1 MSTLRTNALQNLD
14 NSFNQPLTNL
24 MLKSAITD
32 GSIING
38 LTYTPSGSSTVIKVL
53 DKLNGTVSVSD
64 FGAVGD
70 GTTNDTPAFQAA
82 LNSLGGKGGIVT
94 VPKGKKYLIDTGLTV
109 PVNAVLRG
117 PYVFVGSPGNNNS
130 APYGNMGCLIL
141 NSSVSITC
149 QSGSGLEGLFI
160 QRKGMTFP
168 TVNASAFA
176 GTAVIGVG
184 DDVFMRSSLI
194 MGFAKAFYTTG
205 CQRTLLE
212 DVLFDCNNGLHI
224 DNSLD
229 VPKLRNCHGWP
240 FATIQAS
247 AAGTSGASLNR
258 SGNAFWLSTAA
269 DWATIHGCFAYGY
282 TTGFLLDGVNIVS
295 LVQCGAD
302 NTKTLDGSFG
312 FRIINGC
319 TDTTMSACQVA
330 AHTTGIYLNHTTV
343 ANLHT
348 KITGCDVFGNVS
360 NGILVDGGDVTIT
373 NTNIRDSSNGV
384 SVNNANS
391 KVTIDDCRFNNL
403 ADSSINLFVAN
414 PYVKIL
420 DNNYGNL
427 AAGVSASK
435 YNGTVPSL
443 AAASQLNLLP
453 NQDFVTVTSGS
464 GINTIAGGWQGRRI
478 ILRFN
483 ASVAVSNGNSA
494 SGPSAAGIRLSG
506 SATFN
511 AVGGSTLQL
520 IFDGGYW
527 YELGR
532 SS

>member
-1 MSTLRTNALQNLD
+1 MSTLRTNTLQNLD

-32 GSIING
+32 GSIMNG
-38 LTYTPSGSSTVIKVL
+38 LTYTPTGATTPITVL
-53 DKLNGTVSVSD
+53 SKLNGTVSVSD

-70 GTTNDTPAFQAA
+70 GVTNDTPAFQAA
-82 LNSLGGKGGIVT
+82 LNSLGGKGGVVN
-94 VPKGKKYLIDTGLTV
+94 VPKGKKYLIDTALTI

-117 PYVFVGSPGNNNS
+117 PYVFVGSPGNNAS
-130 APYGNMGCLIL
+130 TPYGNMGCLIV
-141 NSSVSITC
+141 NPSVSITC
-149 QSGSGLEGLFI
+149 QSSAGLEGLFI

-176 GTAVIGVG
+176 GQAIVGAG
-184 DDVFMRSSLI
+184 DDVFVRSCFI
-194 MGFAKAFYTTG
+194 VGFAKAFYTTG

-212 DVLFDCNNGLHI
+212 DILFDCNNGLHI
-224 DNSLD
+224 DNALD
-229 VPKLRNCHGWP
+229 VPKLRSCHGWP
-240 FATIQAS
+240 FTTIQAVT
-247 AAGTSGASLNR
+247 AGTSGASLTR

-269 DWATIHGCFAYGY
+269 DWATVHGCFSYGY
-282 TTGFLLDGVNIVS
+282 ACGFLLDGVNIVS

-302 NTKTLDGSFG
+302 NTTTYAGSVG
-312 FRIINGC
+312 FKFINGC

-330 AHTTGIYLNHTTV
+330 AQTTGIYLNHVTV

-348 KITGCDVFGNVS
+348 KITGCDVFGNSS

-373 NTNIRDSSNGV
+373 NTNIRNGANGI
-384 SVNNANS
+384 SVNNVNS
-391 KVTIDDCRFNNL
+391 KVSISSCRFNTIS
-403 ADSSINLFVAN
+403 DSPINLFVAN

-420 DNNYGNL
+420 DNTYGDL
-427 AAGVSASK
+427 GTGVSPSK
-435 YNGTVPSL
+435 YNNSIPSI
-443 AAASQLNLLP
+443 AAAAQLNLQP
-453 NQDFVTVTSGS
+453 NQDLYTITSGP
-464 GINTIAGGWQGRRI
+464 GINTIAGGFQGRRI
-478 ILRFN
+478 VLKFN
-483 ASVAVSNGNSA
+483 ASVAVSNGNA
-494 SGPSAAGIRLSG
+494 GTGPGGAGLRLSG

-527 YELGR
+527 YEVSR